1 MQGIYQKELMQY
13 FKSMIGYLF
22 IAVFLC
28 IAGAVF
34 YTVNLASLSTDIK
47 VFFSNI
53 IPFLIFLMPIL
64 TMRIYS
70 EEKKQKTEEL
80 LLTSP
85 LEVHQI
91 VLGKFWAAFTVFAM
105 PLVITLAFPVVLS
118 IYGTMEL
125 YVTLGNYVGITLIA
139 SSFLAIGMFV
149 SVLSENQIIA
159 AILTYSILIATY
171 SVDTL
176 TYFVSNE
183 ALLAV
188 IEFVSVNAHYA
199 KLTYGV
205 LNLVDVVYFLSI
217 TVLFLYASVLVIE
230 RKRVV

>member
-91 VLGKFWAAFTVFAM
+91 VLGKFWAAFTVFAI

-139 SSFLAIGMFV
+139 SSFLAIGIFV

-188 IEFVSVNAHYA
+188 IEFVSVNAHYS

-205 LNLVDVVYFLSI
+205 LALADVVYFLSI

>member
-1 MQGIYQKELMQY
+1 MEGIYQKELMQY
-13 FKSMIGYLF
+13 FKSMIGYVF

-28 IAGAVF
+28 ISGGVF
-34 YTVNLASLSTDIK
+34 YTVNLASLNSDIK
-47 VFFSNI
+47 TFFSNI
-53 IPFLIFLMPIL
+53 IPFLIFLVPIL

-85 LEVHQI
+85 LDIHEI
-91 VLGKFWAAFTVFAM
+91 VLGKFLAAFTVFAI
-105 PLVITLAFPVVLS
+105 PLALTLAFPAVLWV
-118 IYGTMEL
+118 YGTMEGL
-125 YVTLGNYVGITLIA
+125 VVIGNYVGIILIA
-139 SSFLAIGMFV
+139 ASFIAIGLFV

-159 AILTYSILIATY
+159 AIVTYSILIATY

-176 TYFVSNE
+176 TYFVTNPV
-183 ALLAV
+183 LLAV
-188 IEFVSVNAHYA
+188 IEFVSVNAHYL

-205 LNLVDVVYFLSI
+205 LDLIDVVYFISI

-230 RKRVV
+230 RKRVA